1 MLFRSFNSKYKLIH
15 DKLTNAPHVSNI
27 HTEWGTKYEEIATRF
42 YQLITGTTVKEFGM
56 IPHPHFPIFGAS
68 PDGICDDTGPRDYC
82 ARMLEI
88 KCPTRREFWK
98 RGSKSKWMPHH
109 YWMQMQGQLEVCD
122 LDECDFLQVK
132 L

>member
-1 MLFRSFNSKYKLIH
+1 MNHFNSKYKLIY

-56 IPHPHFPIFGAS
+56 IPHPRNPIFGAIA
-68 PDGICDDTGPRDYC
+68 DGICDDTGPQEYC

-88 KCPTRREFWK
+88 KCPTRREILEK
-98 RGSKSKWMPHH
+98 RK
-109 YWMQMQGQLEVCD
+109 QI
-122 LDECDFLQVK
+122 
-132 L
+132 